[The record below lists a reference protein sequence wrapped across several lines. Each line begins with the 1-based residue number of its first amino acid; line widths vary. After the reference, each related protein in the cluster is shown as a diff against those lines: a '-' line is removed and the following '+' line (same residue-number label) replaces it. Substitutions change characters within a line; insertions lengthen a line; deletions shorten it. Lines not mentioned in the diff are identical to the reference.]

1 MTAVK
6 VDFVAVDS
14 TSVVV
19 AASWLRSKSLRLA
32 ATNQIVKIE
41 HIEVVKS
48 LFAVPTSENIQE
60 VANFVA

>member
-6 VDFVAVDS
+6 VNFVAVDRC
-14 TSVVV
+14 SVVV
-19 AASWLRSKSLRLA
+19 TASWLRSKSLRLA
-32 ATNQIVKIE
+32 TTNQIVKIE

-48 LFAVPTSENIQE
+48 LFAVPTSKNIQE

>member
-1 MTAVK
+1 VTAVK
-6 VDFVAVDS
+6 VDFVSVDS
-14 TSVVV
+14 SSVVV

-48 LFAVPTSENIQE
+48 LFTVPTSENIQE

>member
-6 VDFVAVDS
+6 VDFVSVDS
-14 TSVVV
+14 SSVVV

-32 ATNQIVKIE
+32 TTNQIVKIE
-41 HIEVVKS
+41 NIEVVKS